1 MDRAY
6 IDKQLKAVEAERN
19 NLLKKAD
26 ELTKQAC
33 CEHEDHEKAMNLI
46 DEAIVNT
53 QMASALITLENKFR
67 IQKLKCDVKKNCK
80 LLFERIKNVF

>member
-1 MDRAY
+1 MDRDY
-6 IDKQLKAVEAERN
+6 YDKQLKAVEAERN

-26 ELTKQAC
+26 ELTKQARC
-33 CEHEDHEKAMNLI
+33 EDHEIAMNLI